1 MAEKS
6 LRKTGVKK
14 QGKSLKEK
22 RVNKKVKKD
31 AKKGFGSAQ

>member
-6 LRKTGVKK
+6 LRKTAVKK

-22 RVNKKVKKD
+22 RANKKEKKET
-31 AKKGFGSAQ
+31 KKGFGTPQ